1 MILYSIWLI
10 KCSFMIQPGFWNQY
24 FGTNQD
30 KALTTHRTTKF
41 GRKVFCVIR
50 ATIDHA
56 LFKLFYMSK
65 TQWFYFKVFD

>member
-10 KCSFMIQPGFWNQY
+10 KCSFMIHPGFCNQY

-41 GRKVFCVIR
+41 GTKGFCVIR
-50 ATIDHA
+50 APTDQA
-56 LFKLFYMSK
+56 LFKLFYYVQNSMVL
-65 TQWFYFKVFD
+65 F